1 MRLYSLLLVLLL
13 SAACT
18 TPEKPAATAPP
29 PKPPK
34 ITHFYST
41 TNPVPKGESAT
52 VCYGTEDATE
62 VALAPYDDTLKP
74 SMNRCIAVTP
84 TGPTTYTLT
93 AKGPG
98 GETTSALDL
107 TIGGAPSR
115 PAAAAT
121 APAGPPLITS
131 FQSIGGGRVTPGK
144 PVQFCYST
152 RPEAV
157 SVSSS
162 PETSAALKPGQ
173 NQCFVANLTKTT
185 SYILTARD
193 AAGATDRMQ
202 VTVTVVQ

>member
-1 MRLYSLLLVLLL
+1 MRLFPLLFIL
-13 SAACT
+13 SFAACS

-34 ITHFYST
+34 ITHFYAT

-62 VALAPYDDTLKP
+62 VALAPYNDTLKP

-84 TGPTTYTLT
+84 AGPTTYTLT
-93 AKGPG
+93 VKGPG
-98 GETTSALDL
+98 GETSSTLELSV
-107 TIGGAPSR
+107 GGAPTPKS
-115 PAAAAT
+115 
-121 APAGPPLITS
+121 APASTPLITS

-152 RPEAV
+152 RPETV

-162 PETSAALKPGQ
+162 PGTSAVLKPGQ
-173 NQCFVANLTKTT
+173 NQCFVANITKTT
-185 SYILTARD
+185 TYILTARD
-193 AAGATDRMQ
+193 AAGSTDRMQ
-202 VTVTVVQ
+202 VTVTAGQ

>member
-1 MRLYSLLLVLLL
+1 MRLFPLLLILL
-13 SAACT
+13 SACT
-18 TPEKPAATAPP
+18 TPEKPAATAPAS
-29 PKPPK
+29 KPPK
-34 ITHFYST
+34 ITHFYTT
-41 TNPVPKGESAT
+41 TNPVPKGEAAT
-52 VCYGTEDATE
+52 VCYGTEEATE
-62 VALAPYDDTLKP
+62 VALVPYDDTLKP

-84 TGPTTYTLT
+84 SGPTTYTLT

-98 GETTSALDL
+98 GETSSTLEL
-107 TIGGAPSR
+107 TVGGAPTPKAATSA
-115 PAAAAT
+115 PAAT
-121 APAGPPLITS
+121 PLITS

-152 RPEAV
+152 RPETV

-162 PETSAALKPGQ
+162 PATSAVLKPGQ

-185 SYILTARD
+185 TYILTARD